1 MTQYNLQGGVYQP
14 DPYGLTTGKT
24 DVMGGTTLAMGYSY
38 DQKQRLTSMA
48 YPDAGSVS
56 YAYNQLDQLTAM
68 PGWIAGSPS
77 YDTAGRLSG
86 FTLANGAKKTIE
98 YEQDRVKKLSYS
110 SAGTDLASYAFSY
123 DMASN
128 IEWKNDNHYDYDA
141 LNQLIGANEK
151 GWFQKRPEDLQSRM
165 QYGTADRDYRGTKI
179 LSFTVSATT
188 EVALDCAS
196 RSVGVDLGTAYGV
209 NKIELHPSVPAH
221 RVRAEDIAVYASLDN
236 AQAGDPETA
245 DYTKVTGWTMVKDTQ
260 TGALTLSFP
269 RIFEA
274 RYLKITTI
282 WDDRTIDN
290 ESIYIK
296 AQFYKAANE
305 LVKVWALV
313 KSQNQ
318 AYEYDSIGNRTKLRV
333 SDPDSQSRE
342 TSYEYY
348 RNPSNTGNLSW
359 IRHDGQWYYQYDQ
372 AGNRIVKAKVL
383 VNDQPDTS
391 QEYWTYT
398 WDLHNRLIEVQKK
411 GVQAGKEL
419 QVSYAYDAENFR
431 VPNSVRDSARF
442 NQRP

>member
-1 MTQYNLQGGVYQP
+1 MKISRP
-14 DPYGLTTGKT
+14 TT
-24 DVMGGTTLAMGYSY
+24 
-38 DQKQRLTSMA
+38 QKQRLTSLA
-48 YPDAGSVS
+48 YPDAGLVS

-77 YDTAGRLSG
+77 YDAYGRPSG

-110 SAGTDLASYAFSY
+110 SAGTDLASYAFTY

-141 LNQLIGANEK
+141 LGQLIGANEK
-151 GWFQKRPEDLQSRM
+151 LWFQKRPEDLQSRM
-165 QYGTADRDYRGTKI
+165 QYGTAYRDYRGTKI

-196 RSVGVDLGTAYGV
+196 RSVGVYLGDTYGV
-209 NKIELHPSVPAH
+209 NKIELHPSLPVH

-282 WDDRTIDN
+282 WDDRSIDN
-290 ESIYIK
+290 ESIETFATFK
-296 AQFYKAANE
+296 KSANE

-333 SDPDSQSRE
+333 TDPDSQSRE
-342 TSYEYY
+342 TSYAYY
-348 RNPSNTGNLSW
+348 PNKAGGNLSW
-359 IRHDGQWYYQYDQ
+359 VRYDGEWYYQYDQ
-372 AGNRIVKAKVL
+372 AGNRIVKAKAL
-383 VNDQPDTS
+383 LAGTLNHEPIDT
-391 QEYWTYT
+391 
-398 WDLHNRLIEVQKK
+398 
-411 GVQAGKEL
+411 EL
-419 QVSYAYDAENFR
+419 REGQCSFQSAAVALSVSMSCGSRGN
-431 VPNSVRDSARF
+431 
-442 NQRP
+442 